1 MGAAAPWLPLPLFSR
16 GEGQGC
22 DCRRRPGQS
31 GTAAELVHAATIASA
46 DILRRP
52 DLGWIRPGAT
62 ADLVVVAVD
71 AMRAH
76 LQPVRDPIRTLV
88 WYASSADVD
97 TVIIEGRVVVR
108 AGKVLGLDEA
118 GIIAK
123 GRAAT
128 TKLWNEAKR
137 LGHFPPEAEPA
148 TAD

>member
-1 MGAAAPWLPLPLFSR
+1 
-16 GEGQGC
+16 
-22 DCRRRPGQS
+22 
-31 GTAAELVHAATIASA
+31 LVHAATIASA

-52 DLGWIRPGAT
+52 DLGRIRPGAT
-62 ADLVVVAVD
+62 ADLVVVD

-76 LQPVRDPIRTLV
+76 LQPVRDAIRTLV
-88 WYASSADVD
+88 WYASSADVN
-97 TVIIEGRVVVR
+97 TVISEGRVIVR

-137 LGHFPPEAEPA
+137 RGHLPPEVEPA

>member
-1 MGAAAPWLPLPLFSR
+1 MDFFAQMQATGFASKQATGA
-16 GEGQGC
+16 G
-22 DCRRRPGQS
+22 DT

-52 DLGWIRPGAT
+52 DFGRIRPGAT
-62 ADLVVVAVD
+62 ADLVVVD
-71 AMRAH
+71 ALRAH

-108 AGKVLGLDEA
+108 AGKVFGLDEA

-137 LGHFPPEAEPA
+137 RGHFPPEAEPA

>member
-1 MGAAAPWLPLPLFSR
+1 
-16 GEGQGC
+16 
-22 DCRRRPGQS
+22 
-31 GTAAELVHAATIASA
+31 
-46 DILRRP
+46 
-52 DLGWIRPGAT
+52 
-62 ADLVVVAVD
+62 
-71 AMRAH
+71 MRAH

-97 TVIIEGRVVVR
+97 TVIIDGRVVVR

-137 LGHFPPEAEPA
+137 HGHLPPEAEPA